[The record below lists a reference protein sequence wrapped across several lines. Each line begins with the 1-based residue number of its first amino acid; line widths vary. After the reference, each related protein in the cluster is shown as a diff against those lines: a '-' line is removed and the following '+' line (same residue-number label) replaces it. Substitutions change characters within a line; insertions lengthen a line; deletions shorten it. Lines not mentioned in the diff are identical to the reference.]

1 MSIFGKIFGQKIL
14 ADNNNISSF
23 RQPLPDFDEL
33 HDFKQI
39 VSIFD
44 YSFSSNDKIAQKA
57 AETIHRLFT
66 QVNLLKNRELYET
79 FKYIEINKTDI
90 PKFMKFPLEIRTT
103 LLCIATLN
111 RNGYSRE
118 TALDELIEIKGQRVF
133 QFVLFRLADWVFPI
147 REKAVK
153 MIDKYLEDDNTV
165 LFIQNHN
172 LINWMLKVERADL
185 SDLYRKIINSVTSKR
200 LSDTELKK
208 LIEGERLFYYKSL
221 ISSQACDSEII
232 DSLLRDKYYLIRL
245 LLIKHFDKLPDKGRV
260 LSKLLTDKSQKV
272 RQSAI
277 LSISDQNVEDYQS
290 TLEILI
296 FDDSA
301 SVRSESRRLLSKM
314 GNGDFIE
321 LYKENLAKPEHLVGS
336 IVGLSEVGNKED
348 ISIISNYL
356 GSKTIKVKIAALFG
370 IYNLNKDLATEK
382 CYEILE
388 SENPVSF
395 KKAGE
400 IILSKQG
407 VDITRLRTIYDLSD
421 NSGKI
426 IILRLI
432 NKFGGWSAAGDYL
445 KALVESDDKLAQN
458 AAYFLEAWDK
468 YTMRLGTRQTKED
481 KEYVLKWFYKAKD
494 LGLKIPENIPFI
506 FGER

>member
-1 MSIFGKIFGQKIL
+1 VLTQPIFEMSIFGKIFGQKIL

-200 LSDTELKK
+200 LSDTEL
-208 LIEGERLFYYKSL
+208 
-221 ISSQACDSEII
+221 II
-232 DSLLRDKYYLIRL
+232 
-245 LLIKHFDKLPDKGRV
+245 
-260 LSKLLTDKSQKV
+260 
-272 RQSAI
+272 
-277 LSISDQNVEDYQS
+277 
-290 TLEILI
+290 
-296 FDDSA
+296 
-301 SVRSESRRLLSKM
+301 
-314 GNGDFIE
+314 
-321 LYKENLAKPEHLVGS
+321 
-336 IVGLSEVGNKED
+336 
-348 ISIISNYL
+348 
-356 GSKTIKVKIAALFG
+356 
-370 IYNLNKDLATEK
+370 
-382 CYEILE
+382 
-388 SENPVSF
+388 
-395 KKAGE
+395 
-400 IILSKQG
+400 
-407 VDITRLRTIYDLSD
+407 
-421 NSGKI
+421 
-426 IILRLI
+426 
-432 NKFGGWSAAGDYL
+432 
-445 KALVESDDKLAQN
+445 
-458 AAYFLEAWDK
+458 FL
-468 YTMRLGTRQTKED
+468 
-481 KEYVLKWFYKAKD
+481 
-494 LGLKIPENIPFI
+494 
-506 FGER
+506 